1 MEFYRRLNWFQ
12 WFLTGAFILILSGAA
27 GLVMGY
33 ITGTRARAINAA
45 LSDIVDYQTQFEL
58 GLQDYRAGNYNL
70 ARQRFE
76 YVLKQDPDFPGAA
89 HYLAETL
96 LRLNESGVQV
106 TDIIAPTATL
116 SPTPDTRAV
125 DELYTI
131 AKAQFQNQEWRNLVQ
146 TILALR
152 NNDPHYQVV
161 EVDKMLFL
169 GLRFGGIEKILNEG
183 DLEGGLYDLA
193 LAEQFAP
200 LDAQAGI
207 YQEWARLYQIGV
219 SFWGVLPEWSVYYFR
234 QLAAA
239 APYLRDFSG
248 IPAIDR
254 FRLALVQYGDQ
265 LAEAKDWC
273 AAFEQYNLAASMGGV
288 AGLQPT
294 LTYVDEKC
302 QHSIATPTW
311 TPSPTSELTATP
323 TLSVTITI
331 IPTLSLTSTPTNSM
345 SFTSTPTTTASPTI
359 QSSPT
364 ATPSITPT
372 PSLLD
377 THTPTAT
384 ATATPT
390 QTPTGE
396 STSQE

>member
-12 WFLTGAFILILSGAA
+12 WFLTGAFILILAGAA

-45 LSDIVDYQTQFEL
+45 LSEVVDFQTQFEL
-58 GLQDYRAGNYNL
+58 GLQDYKAGNYNL

-76 YVLKQDPDFPGAA
+76 YVLKRDPNFPGAA

-96 LRLNESGVQV
+96 LRLNESGAQV
-106 TDIIAPTATL
+106 TDIVAPTATL

-125 DELYTI
+125 DELYSI
-131 AKAQFQNQEWRNLVQ
+131 AQTQFQNQDWRNLVQ

-161 EVDKMLFL
+161 EVDRMLFL

-183 DLEGGLYDLA
+183 DLEGGLYDFA

-200 LDAQAGI
+200 LDSQASI

-254 FRLALVQYGDQ
+254 YRLALVQYGDQ
-265 LAEAKDWC
+265 LAGSEDWC
-273 AAFEQYNLAASMGGV
+273 AAFEQYDLAASMGGV

-294 LTYVDEKC
+294 LTYADEKC
-302 QHSIATPTW
+302 QHSIATPTL

-323 TLSVTITI
+323 TITATITI
-331 IPTLSLTSTPTNSM
+331 TPPLSLTSTPSSTV
-345 SFTSTPTTTASPTI
+345 SFTSTPTATASPTI
-359 QSSPT
+359 QSTSTAAPT
-364 ATPSITPT
+364 ITPTIT

-384 ATATPT
+384 ATPT

-396 STSQE
+396 SAP